1 VYKFLYEF
9 IGQAAFFTTG
19 EVIGQLPWVF
29 TVLRSRRDKSRI
41 SLSIFVMPPKIYI
54 DGQAG
59 TTALRIRDWL
69 TGRTDLE
76 VITLPEELRK
86 DSAAR
91 KKALKDASIVLLC
104 LPDDAAKE
112 AVTWLSDSPVR
123 ILDASTAHRVADD
136 WVYGL
141 PELISGQRER
151 ITKAQRVANPGCYA
165 SAVILLARPLV
176 DAGLIVP
183 DTPLAIHALSGYSGG
198 GRSLIERWE
207 DPKRKLIN
215 LPHEAPYSI
224 GKLHKHI
231 PEIMRY
237 GGLSA
242 EPQFLP
248 NVGPFRSGM
257 RVQIMI
263 PAKALP
269 KRGAGKLI
277 WEILAGRYDNE
288 MFVRVEELT
297 DAAEIDEFTFD
308 PQAHNDT
315 NLISLRVLPHQS
327 GHILLVARLD
337 NLGKG
342 AAGVAIQNLN
352 LMLGVPEE
360 TGLPR

>member
-1 VYKFLYEF
+1 M
-9 IGQAAFFTTG
+9 A
-19 EVIGQLPWVF
+19 
-29 TVLRSRRDKSRI
+29 
-41 SLSIFVMPPKIYI
+41 PKIYI

-69 TGRTDLE
+69 AGRNDLE
-76 VITLPEELRK
+76 VVTLSEELRK
-86 DSAAR
+86 DPAAR
-91 KKALKDASIVLLC
+91 KGALRDAHLVLLC
-104 LPDDAAKE
+104 LPDDASKE
-112 AVTWLSDSPVR
+112 AAAWLADSPVR

-141 PELISGQRER
+141 PELVAGQRER
-151 ITKAQRVANPGCYA
+151 IAKAQHVANPGCYA
-165 SAVILLARPLV
+165 SAVILLTRPLV
-176 DAGLIVP
+176 DAGLIAP

-207 DPKRKLIN
+207 DPARKLIN

-224 GKLHKHI
+224 TKFHKHI
-231 PEIMRY
+231 PEMMRY
-237 GGLSA
+237 GGLKT

-248 NVGPFRSGM
+248 NVGPFRCGM
-257 RVQIMI
+257 RVQVML

-269 KRGAGKLI
+269 KPGAGKLI
-277 WEILAGRYDNE
+277 REILAARYDKE
-288 MFVRVEELT
+288 MFIQVEALT
-297 DAAEIDEFTFD
+297 DAGEVDEFTFD
-308 PQAHNDT
+308 PQAHNET

-352 LMLGVPEE
+352 LMLGLPEE
-360 TGLPR
+360 TGLPQ